1 MVSFV
6 VLLVCRRTNDFFC
19 ICVIITYNAPWNRHA
34 CDGNSNSHIVLIYET
49 NGHEQVMTIIWS
61 NICCDL
67 WASGW
72 EWCSRSTSN
81 NRKTNTQN
89 WHTWLLPLLKSFYVK
104 ITHLH
109 SFIVAY
115 HSFSTMRA
123 PHFEKTTLFKIC
135 TDRLSIVEQ
144 KKNNS
149 YQCCYCCWCCWMCCT
164 VNAIRK
170 HHLYPYTIAKLKDD
184 TKWKKSIVSMK
195 IASEKWHCR
204 ISGNWGVLLLLIFL
218 WVSCPMRPFV
228 FDRSMTETLNA
239 SYHTVSMRFYYFAR
253 ICLFEWWGKCFRL
266 LCTGVRQSYAQFTSE
281 AIFAMSFIF
290 HRSHTDYS
298 FTSAFSAFSLSI
310 HK

>member
-67 WASGW
+67 WASGYW
-72 EWCSRSTSN
+72 QR
-81 NRKTNTQN
+81 
-89 WHTWLLPLLKSFYVK
+89 HTKLP
-104 ITHLH
+104 IG
-109 SFIVAY
+109 
-115 HSFSTMRA
+115 
-123 PHFEKTTLFKIC
+123 
-135 TDRLSIVEQ
+135 
-144 KKNNS
+144 
-149 YQCCYCCWCCWMCCT
+149 WMCCT